1 MFLYSRS
8 YRNNRMSEDV
18 EKSHLMILDKMQQL
32 INVAAHE
39 LKASIELILGLTQIL
54 RSRIKDSQQ
63 QQQQLISSLE
73 MQRLNRL
80 SGEILDVTRL
90 ASQKLELKKELLNLN
105 DIIPHAIDDIMLGK
119 EMSSK
124 NIHVL

>member
-1 MFLYSRS
+1 MYQ
-8 YRNNRMSEDV
+8 DV
-18 EKSHLMILDKMQQL
+18 EKSHLMILDKMHQF

-39 LKASIELILGLTQIL
+39 LRASIQPILGLTQIL
-54 RSRIKDSQQ
+54 RSRIKDSQ

-105 DIIPHAIDDIMLGK
+105 DIIPHAIDT
-119 EMSSK
+119 
-124 NIHVL
+124 